1 MKPVIHSTKH
11 YIQNSLATTV
21 AGAVT
26 ATTIA
31 TSVAVQDKN
40 SVAEVVEGATI
51 KAVYV
56 EDWVRTNDTSPGS
69 FVYIIAKFPNGVNDP
84 TAAEMAALHTWDNKK
99 NVLYT
104 TQALSNINTSQ
115 AIPMFKG
122 WVKIPKGKQRMGLG
136 DKLKTVFLAQA
147 LDQNVCG
154 FKTYKE
160 YT

>member
-1 MKPVIHSTKH
+1 MKAPIHSTKH
-11 YIQNSLATTV
+11 YVQNSLGTTI
-21 AGAVT
+21 AGAVL

-40 SVAEVVEGATI
+40 SVAEVVEGSTI

-99 NVLYT
+99 NILYT

-115 AIPMFKG
+115 AIPMYKD
-122 WVKIPKGKQRMGLG
+122 WIKIPKGKQRMGLG
-136 DKLKTVFLAQA
+136 DKIKTVFLAQA
-147 LDQNVCG
+147 LDQNTCG